1 MQLYKGFGPIVLRTA
16 SGTNHP
22 LQLDLFL
29 SLLWQSLIT
38 QDCSSCALATDATVA
53 QE

>member
-38 QDCSSCALATDATVA
+38 QDSSCALATDATVA